1 MYNELIESCLKHDK
15 KAQELLFKT
24 YYGKMLNICYRYTN
38 DIDDAKDLLQEGFI
52 KVFDNIHK
60 YENNGSLEGWIK
72 RIIRNNA
79 IDHIRRKKYIFDDI
93 ENIPELVDE
102 KIEVFENLKAKTLI
116 NLINKLS
123 PAYKTVFNLY
133 VMEDYTHKEIAN
145 ILNISPN
152 TSKSNYK
159 KAKAKLLKMYNI

>member
-1 MYNELIESCLKHDK
+1 MLY
-15 KAQELLFKT
+15 LF
-24 YYGKMLNICYRYTN
+24 I
-38 DIDDAKDLLQEGFI
+38 
-52 KVFDNIHK
+52 FDNIHK

-79 IDHIRRKKYIFDDI
+79 IDHIRRKKYTYD
-93 ENIPELVDE
+93 NIDEIKELVDE

>member
-1 MYNELIESCLKHDK
+1 MSDILNLVNSLYLLTKQINVKELPTQGYFYPIDFTLSIKR
-15 KAQELLFKT
+15 AS
-24 YYGKMLNICYRYTN
+24 
-38 DIDDAKDLLQEGFI
+38 IDDIFFYNFNFVI
-52 KVFDNIHK
+52 DNIDILL
-60 YENNGSLEGWIK
+60 LEAK

-79 IDHIRRKKYIFDDI
+79 IDHIRRKKYTYD
-93 ENIPELVDE
+93 NIDEIKELVDE